1 MKESFKKPFN
11 LTALK
16 EWEEAGEPFEEDEI
30 LGLSSNKV
38 KTEKESPPPTPR
50 INCDEYSEKNGIS
63 IPANAPKQ
71 NARQFEDV
79 KSLKLLCWE
88 LELDPQIEPGDLV
101 KQVYAFRKTEL
112 LSTHNTSEDVT
123 QPVNIDGAVSPAMLH
138 ALEQSDELID
148 MRYLLRAQGT
158 LYFMLDVCYIWH
170 SHLLSPLRYYEDMR
184 RIYDP
189 QQNFPDF
196 PLIRL
201 HDIWEKNGSHTDPVS
216 ESIWVERTNNHGYRS
231 NYVNLIKNDNTDEK
245 CLECNAPYSIETL
258 SAKRFI
264 DDISAWN
271 KDGTHFIGGTL
282 VDLNDGSFSEALATN
297 NSCLLLFTTTSFH
310 IRNLT
315 DSESKNWNH
324 AVQRQRDFTEKMVNN
339 EWINCMEVQ

>member
-1 MKESFKKPFN
+1 M
-11 LTALK
+11 
-16 EWEEAGEPFEEDEI
+16 
-30 LGLSSNKV
+30 
-38 KTEKESPPPTPR
+38 TE
-50 INCDEYSEKNGIS
+50 
-63 IPANAPKQ
+63 
-71 NARQFEDV
+71 
-79 KSLKLLCWE
+79 
-88 LELDPQIEPGDLV
+88 
-101 KQVYAFRKTEL
+101 EL

-315 DSESKNWNH
+315 DSESKNWNQCKWKH
-324 AVQRQRDFTEKMVNN
+324 IIKNLISR
-339 EWINCMEVQ
+339 

>member
-1 MKESFKKPFN
+1 M
-11 LTALK
+11 
-16 EWEEAGEPFEEDEI
+16 
-30 LGLSSNKV
+30 
-38 KTEKESPPPTPR
+38 TE
-50 INCDEYSEKNGIS
+50 
-63 IPANAPKQ
+63 
-71 NARQFEDV
+71 
-79 KSLKLLCWE
+79 
-88 LELDPQIEPGDLV
+88 
-101 KQVYAFRKTEL
+101 EL

-148 MRYLLRAQGT
+148 MRYLLH
-158 LYFMLDVCYIWH
+158 VCYIWH

-216 ESIWVERTNNHGYRS
+216 ESIWVERTNNHGS

-264 DDISAWN
+264 DISAWN

-282 VDLNDGSFSEALATN
+282 VDLNDDSFSEALATN

-315 DSESKNWNH
+315 DSESKNWNQCKWKH
-324 AVQRQRDFTEKMVNN
+324 IIKNLISR
-339 EWINCMEVQ
+339 